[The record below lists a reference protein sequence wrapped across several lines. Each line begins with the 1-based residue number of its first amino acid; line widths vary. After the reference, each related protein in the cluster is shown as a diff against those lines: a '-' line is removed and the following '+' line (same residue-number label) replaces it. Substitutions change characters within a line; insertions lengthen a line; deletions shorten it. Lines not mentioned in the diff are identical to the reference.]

1 MKIIYYFLT
10 SLFYAAALHSQGVE
24 FPSEPV
30 QAPISG
36 LGLLIAAGT
45 ALAYKKFKK

>member
-1 MKIIYYFLT
+1 MKTIYYILIIFINLKIIY
-10 SLFYAAALHSQGVE
+10 SQGVT

-36 LGLLIAAGT
+36 LGLLVAAGA
-45 ALAYKKFKK
+45 ALAYKRLKK